1 MKVFKSEAEKS
12 MAIVFVVLLGMWSSD
27 LLFSVMGSEKPT
39 YWMAVLLPIGFFL
52 LLYIV
57 ISFIMPRVVLN
68 SNEIQLRVFWGLI
81 LIKTI
86 PYQDIQKISTQ
97 TIGANLQILV
107 DLKNNKRHII
117 QGFKPDKAQD
127 ILEAIQPYVQIDRQ
141 PIKVEI
147 PLGLGD
153 DVGKSVLVIVALSI
167 ALGIVDLCMS
177 YFHQA
182 WHSSSENMFH
192 WLLISIP
199 LAILLVYPYIKA
211 EKKSNPLVSSIVVG
225 LLFGAALNF
234 LFLQSLRWWNEQH
247 PIATQ
252 MLNFKLIEKEAQ
264 RQKWQPVQSNS
275 LSFHDGYVWVHDV
288 WKAGFNPK
296 LEQGKTYQ
304 IAVVQGRLNDIYFPI
319 NAFIDAKQIDP
330 DQRIDLSSRP

>member
-1 MKVFKSEAEKS
+1 MKVFKNEAEKL
-12 MAIVFVVLLGMWSSD
+12 V
-27 LLFSVMGSEKPT
+27 
-39 YWMAVLLPIGFFL
+39 
-52 LLYIV
+52 IV
-57 ISFIMPRVVLN
+57 IPAAIAGAAIGRFFFGGGIISQVDWTTVLITNTLSILPFIILFFFMHRVVVT
-68 SNEIQLRVFWGLI
+68 SDTIQLKILWGM
-81 LIKTI
+81 KTVNTI

-117 QGFKPDKAQD
+117 QGFKPDQMQD

-141 PIKVEI
+141 PIKIEV

-153 DVGKSVLVIVALSI
+153 DVGKNVLVIVVLSI
-167 ALGIVDLCMS
+167 AIGVIDLCLS
-177 YFHQA
+177 YFHHA

-247 PIATQ
+247 PMATQ
-252 MLNFKLIEKEAQ
+252 VLSLKLIEKEAQ
-264 RQKWQPVQSNS
+264 RQKWQPVQSNA
-275 LSFHDGYVWVHDV
+275 LKFHDGYVWVHDV

-296 LEQGKTYQ
+296 LEQDKTYQ

-319 NAFIDAKQIDP
+319 NAFIEAKQIDP
-330 DQRIDLSSRP
+330 DQRIDVSSHP